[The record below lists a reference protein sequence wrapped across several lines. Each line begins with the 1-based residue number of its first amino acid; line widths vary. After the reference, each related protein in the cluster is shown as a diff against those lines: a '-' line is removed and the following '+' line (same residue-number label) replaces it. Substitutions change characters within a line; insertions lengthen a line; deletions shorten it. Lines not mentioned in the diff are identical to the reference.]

1 LVDGVVFRILPDAMV
16 RLFELQKG
24 NIDLLQNVLPPEL
37 LSRLGADSQFAVV
50 KSPGTNFMYVGLNS
64 HDPILRHVQV
74 RQALA
79 HAIDRQALIQYVLHG
94 LAQPADGMLPAG
106 HWAYESQVS
115 RYAYDPE
122 RAAQLLDAAGF
133 PDPDGEGPQARF
145 QLQYKTSQNEVGRR
159 IAEVVQEA
167 LRNVGIAIE
176 IRSYEWGT
184 FFGDIRAGNFQ
195 LYALT
200 WVGVTDPDIFH
211 YVLHSQSIPPA
222 GANRGRYVNPRL
234 DTLLDQGRRATAVE
248 QRRAS
253 YSEAQAIIAAEL
265 PYIPLWHDTN
275 VAVLRTTFTGY
286 SLTPAGDYRA
296 IRSIRRQPPDR
307 AS

>member
-1 LVDGVVFRILPDAMV
+1 
-16 RLFELQKG
+16 LQKG
-24 NIDLLQNVLPPEL
+24 NIDLLQNVLPSDL
-37 LSRLGADSQFAVV
+37 LSRLGADSQFTVV
-50 KSPGTNFMYVGLNS
+50 KSPGTNFMYLGLNS
-64 HDPILRHVQV
+64 RDPILRHVQV

-79 HAIDRQALIQYVLHG
+79 HAIDRQALIQHVLHG
-94 LAQPADGMLPAG
+94 LAQPADGILPAG
-106 HWAYESQVS
+106 HWAYEPQVS

-286 SLTPAGDYRA
+286 SLTSAGDYRA

>member
-1 LVDGVVFRILPDAMV
+1 
-16 RLFELQKG
+16 
-24 NIDLLQNVLPPEL
+24 
-37 LSRLGADSQFAVV
+37 
-50 KSPGTNFMYVGLNS
+50 
-64 HDPILRHVQV
+64 
-74 RQALA
+74 LA
-79 HAIDRQALIQYVLHG
+79 HAIDRQALIQHVLHG
-94 LAQPADGMLPAG
+94 LAQPADGILPVG
-106 HWAYESQVS
+106 HWAYEPQVS

-159 IAEVVQEA
+159 IAEVIQES
-167 LRNVGIAIE
+167 LRKVGIAIE

-222 GANRGRYVNPRL
+222 GANRGRYVNLYL
-234 DTLLDQGRRATAVE
+234 DALLDQGRRATALE
-248 QRRAS
+248 QRRAA
-253 YSEAQAIIAAEL
+253 YSEAQAITASEL

-286 SLTPAGDYRA
+286 SLPPAGDYRA
-296 IRSIRRQPPDR
+296 IQSIRRQSSDR